1 MTKVKARSKPKR
13 KQGKGACTQQEG
25 KKQRNELK
33 EYECTCHV
41 YGQARKYRKNLAQTP
56 YTWENG
62 APVHLS
68 RLWTDTPVEMKN
80 PNDQTR

>member
-1 MTKVKARSKPKR
+1 MHTTRR
-13 KQGKGACTQQEG
+13 KEK
-25 KKQRNELK
+25 RNELK

-41 YGQARKYRKNLAQTP
+41 YGQTRKYRENLAQTP

-80 PNDQTR
+80 PND